1 MKWAITGRVLQ
12 IEFTVA
18 DFRESSAACNQGSM
32 WYHSFNA
39 IYKIQSANIETKAL
53 EQMFLLQ
60 FKDWMIVQIWN
71 DNRLLNIES
80 ISSMKTDREIFFT
93 TSFNYS

>member
-1 MKWAITGRVLQ
+1 
-12 IEFTVA
+12 
-18 DFRESSAACNQGSM
+18 
-32 WYHSFNA
+32 
-39 IYKIQSANIETKAL
+39 
-53 EQMFLLQ
+53 MFLLQ